1 MNIGIIGDSC
11 CDLSSEMQSKLQ
23 ADLIPLKI
31 TVGGKVFVDDKNI
44 DLAQL
49 RAAIH
54 ESKTAAT
61 TACPSP
67 EDYADAMRKY
77 NSCMVITISS
87 KLSGSYNSA
96 MVAKGLV
103 EEENPSKKIHVCDSK
118 SASSGEVQIALLI
131 RELDE
136 QGLTFDEV
144 VTRVEENIANTR
156 TLFVL
161 EDLSTLMKNGR
172 LNKVVGTVATLLSLR
187 PIMGENG
194 SGEISMIDKVRGTQ
208 KALGR
213 LTELIGEYTAG
224 CAAKSVRLVLSHC
237 NAQERGESLSDMIM
251 RQCPA
256 ISEVLLVAT
265 KGLATVYANEG
276 GVIAAFRKG

>member
-11 CDLSSEMQSKLQ
+11 CDLNTEMQTRLR

-31 TVGGKVFVDDKNI
+31 TVGDQVFVDDRSI

-54 ESKTAAT
+54 SCKTAAT

-67 EDYADAMRKY
+67 EEFAEAMRRY
-77 NSCMVITISS
+77 DSCVVITISA

-96 MVAKGLV
+96 VVAKGLV
-103 EEENPSKKIHVCDSK
+103 EEEWPEKKIYVCDSK
-118 SASSGEVQIALLI
+118 SASSGEVQLALLI
-131 RELDE
+131 RDLDE
-136 QGLTFDEV
+136 QGLGF
-144 VTRVEENIANTR
+144 EEIVARLEESVAATR

-194 SGEISMIDKVRGTQ
+194 NGEISMIDKVRGTQ
-208 KALGR
+208 KALVR
-213 LTELIGEYTAG
+213 LTELVGDYTAG

-237 NAQERGESLSDMIM
+237 NAQERGESLREMIL

-256 ISEVLLVAT
+256 IGEVLLVAT

-276 GVIAAFRKG
+276 GVIAAFRQG